1 MLFTFNEE
9 ALGCL
14 PKRDLP
20 ERTPDH
26 ERRDGSFSFGWHTR
40 YASEKRAS
48 YLWRFSSWSNRGL
61 RLIHSQAARSRAA
74 GKTECD
80 SRGREVQDLDVT
92 GLYTRSADGTR
103 VDLRLDMP

>member
-9 ALGCL
+9 ALGSL

-48 YLWRFSSWSNRGL
+48 YLWRFSSLSNCGGL
-61 RLIHSQAARSRAA
+61 RRIHSQAIRSRAA
-74 GKTECD
+74 GKAECD
-80 SRGREVQDLDVT
+80 
-92 GLYTRSADGTR
+92 
-103 VDLRLDMP
+103 